1 MKKLNLEI
9 KYPQNYIIEKPVT
22 GAFILFVFILGF
34 TIIYQPLEAQKSQWF
49 NFEITIFLYSFITS
63 FTAWLTIILLKKVRF
78 FSGTNNWSILKELIA
93 VYLVLQVMGIAIF
106 LAGFIFE
113 SSTEV
118 SRWNF
123 TTFFD
128 SCKYS
133 FLIGILPFA
142 FFTAKNYRHR
152 FQKSESFELRNNN
165 KEEDEILINI
175 NSNLKKESLTF
186 RANEFLFVTSDGN
199 YAIFYLYRNNEIK
212 KVSIRNSI
220 SKIEK
225 QLSEFPN
232 FFRCHRAFIV
242 NINKVVTKKG
252 NALGYLLNIANC
264 DIKVPVSRQKVKIFD
279 SLLNKTTH

>member
-1 MKKLNLEI
+1 
-9 KYPQNYIIEKPVT
+9 
-22 GAFILFVFILGF
+22 
-34 TIIYQPLEAQKSQWF
+34 
-49 NFEITIFLYSFITS
+49 
-63 FTAWLTIILLKKVRF
+63 
-78 FSGTNNWSILKELIA
+78 
-93 VYLVLQVMGIAIF
+93 MGIAIF

-133 FLIGILPFA
+133 FLIGILLFA
-142 FFTAKNYRHR
+142 FFTANNYRHR